1 MGIGP
6 RIKGDIKTS
15 IKKLAYPKPT
25 HKPKGEKKNKATCKS
40 TTLYTPPPPPPPPPP
55 PAPPNLAKFWAF
67 KRSPILIMY

>member
-6 RIKGDIKTS
+6 RTKGDIKTS

-25 HKPKGEKKNKATCKS
+25 HKPEEKKNQLENAPPS
-40 TTLYTPPPPPPPPPP
+40 TTLPPPILLGFGHLKE
-55 PAPPNLAKFWAF
+55 PNFGGVF